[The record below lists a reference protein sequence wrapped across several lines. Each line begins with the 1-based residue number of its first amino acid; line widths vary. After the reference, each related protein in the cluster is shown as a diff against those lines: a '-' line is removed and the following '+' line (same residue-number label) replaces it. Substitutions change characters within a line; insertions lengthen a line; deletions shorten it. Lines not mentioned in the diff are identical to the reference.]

1 MFEPKESKD
10 FFIGEIMNYL
20 QSVGKSISTI
30 NEQITEEIQEK
41 KETKT
46 IEQSRSKARE
56 DYDKLAPELKPNADQ
71 LSNRR
76 QVLEDL

>member
-56 DYDKLAPELKPNADQ
+56 DYDKLAPELKPNA
-71 LSNRR
+71 
-76 QVLEDL
+76 